1 MNISPSDKALLIS
14 MSSACF
20 LILVFFFL
28 GVKPYDKDLAE
39 EFIEIPVIAEVF
51 PEDIEELEE
60 QEMIDTGERLS
71 NQAYDLNQLERE
83 SKAFEE
89 EDEVRKAIEERL
101 QESVQDINTDNE
113 ARLKALKE
121 EREKAAELQKQQ
133 LAEEIAAREAKR
145 REKKGSNYG
154 RSTISYNLIGRTAL
168 ELPNPVY
175 TCDATGKVV
184 INISVNTAGKIIKK
198 SYNKSSSSSTNGCL
212 IDQAM
217 LYLEEAHFDSSTNK
231 EQLGTVTFIFQ
242 G

>member
-14 MSSACF
+14 MSSACL

-51 PEDIEELEE
+51 PEEQELEE

-71 NQAYDLNQLERE
+71 NQAYDVNKLENE
-83 SKAFEE
+83 SKAFE
-89 EDEVRKAIEERL
+89 DDDIRKAIEEKL
-101 QESVQDINTDNE
+101 QQSVQDLNADND

-121 EREKAAELQKQQ
+121 EQEKAAELKKQQ
-133 LAEEIAAREAKR
+133 IEEEIAAREAKR
-145 REKKGSNYG
+145 SEKKMGKSS
-154 RSTISYNLIGRTAL
+154 RSTISYNLIDRTAI

-175 TCDATGKVV
+175 TCDAVGKVV
-184 INISVNTAGKIIKK
+184 INIMVNSAGKIIKK
-198 SYNKSSSSSTNGCL
+198 SYNKSSSTSTNGCL
-212 IDQAM
+212 IDQAI
-217 LYLEEAHFDSSTNK
+217 LYLEDAHFNSSSKK

>member
-1 MNISPSDKALLIS
+1 MNLSPSDKALLIS
-14 MSSACF
+14 MSSACL

-51 PEDIEELEE
+51 PEEQELET

-71 NQAYDLNQLERE
+71 NQAYDVNELERE
-83 SKAFEE
+83 SKNFEE

-101 QESVQDINTDNE
+101 LESVQGINEDNE
-113 ARLKALKE
+113 SRLNALKE
-121 EREKAAELQKQQ
+121 EREKTAELKKQQ

-145 REKKGSNYG
+145 AEKKGSKYG
-154 RSTISYNLIGRTAL
+154 RSTISYNLEGRIAI

-175 TCDATGKVV
+175 TCDAAGKVV
-184 INISVNTAGKIIKK
+184 ININVNSAGEITKK
-198 SYNKSSSSSTNGCL
+198 AYNKSSSTSTNGCL
-212 IDQAM
+212 IDQAI
-217 LYLEEAHFDSSTNK
+217 LYLKDAHFDSDVKKT
-231 EQLGTVTFIFQ
+231 QLGTVTFLFQ